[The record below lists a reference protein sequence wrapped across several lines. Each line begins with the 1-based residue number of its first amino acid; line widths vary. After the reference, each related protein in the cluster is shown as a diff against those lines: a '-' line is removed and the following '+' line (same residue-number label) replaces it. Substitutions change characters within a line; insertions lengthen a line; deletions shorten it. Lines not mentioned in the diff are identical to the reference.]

1 MWKDFFYF
9 TKTERQGILLLLV
22 LIVAICGVTIYFET
36 AEAHTPI
43 ETDERLKQAYETF
56 LSQLKE
62 KEIATHAYTNQR
74 KKTPIVRLQP
84 FDPNT
89 ADSTLF
95 TELGLPQWMI
105 KNILNYR
112 KKKGHFRKPEDFK
125 KIYGLTAEQY
135 QTLLPYITIQVTEA
149 IHPEKSLFRPQA
161 TKRDTLFKYPIGT
174 TVDLNKADTTEL
186 KKIPGIGSYTA
197 HAIIAYRN
205 KLGHYYSVDQL
216 EEIRL
221 IADKLR
227 PWFTVKEDETPLL
240 NLNKCSLEKLMRH
253 PYINFYQAKAIIEYR
268 RKKGE
273 LKSLKQLALYEEFT
287 PADFARMSHY
297 VCF

>member
-9 TKTERQGILLLLV
+9 TKTERQGIILLLV
-22 LIVAICGVTIYFET
+22 LIVTICGATIYLET
-36 AEAHTPI
+36 AEDHTSI
-43 ETDERLKQAYETF
+43 ETDEHFKEEYEAF

-62 KEIATHAYTNQR
+62 KETATRNYTKR
-74 KKTPIVRLQP
+74 GKDTPMVHLQP

-95 TELGLPQWMI
+95 TELGLPRWMI
-105 KNILNYR
+105 KNILTYR

-135 QTLLPYITIQVTEA
+135 NTLQPYITIQATEA
-149 IHPEKSLFRPQA
+149 IHSENSLLKPPT
-161 TKRDTLFKYPIGT
+161 TKRDTIFKYPVGT
-174 TVDLNKADTTEL
+174 KVDLNKADTTEL
-186 KKIPGIGSYTA
+186 KKIPGIGSYIA
-197 HAIIAYRN
+197 HAIIRYRS
-205 KLGHYYSVDQL
+205 KLGHYYSVGQL
-216 EEIRL
+216 EEIHL

-227 PWFTVKEDETPLL
+227 PWFTVKEDEATRL

-253 PYINFYQAKAIIEYR
+253 PYINFYQAKAIVEYR
-268 RKKGE
+268 RKKGD

-287 PADFARMSHY
+287 PTDFERISHY